1 MFRIV
6 IANLITAGLLAFVLS
21 PSLSAPV
28 AAESAEDGITAYG
41 RGDYATAVR
50 LLRPLAEQDQ
60 SSFADRITTANAQYL
75 IGTMYYLGN
84 GVPQDYVQ
92 ALIWTRRAA
101 DQGYAA
107 AQMSIGSMYLN
118 GEGVPQDYLQALM
131 WFNLA
136 ASEFDDSCEEA
147 HKIREGV
154 AARMTP
160 AQIAEAQKLARE
172 WKPAPPK

>member
-1 MFRIV
+1 M
-6 IANLITAGLLAFVLS
+6 ANLTVGLLALVLS
-21 PSLSAPV
+21 LSLSAPV
-28 AAESAEDGITAYG
+28 AAESTEDGITAYG
-41 RGDYATAVR
+41 RGDYTTAVR

-60 SSFADRITTANAQYL
+60 YSFADRIMTATAQYL
-75 IGTMYYLGN
+75 LGNMYYLGN

-154 AARMTP
+154 IAKMAP

-172 WKPAPPK
+172 WKPNSN